1 MRRFLC
7 ALMTLSIV
15 APAVH
20 ARETPKMHV
29 YSETE
34 LDALSDCGFRYASS
48 VAAVQSELRRNNV
61 EIAKIAEKYD
71 PTTLQVSLTVNP
83 RPISSV
89 ACAMSYRLQMY
100 HMQDIYHVLKQRSEF
115 VIVESCSLGGLAY
128 FPATDMQTR
137 INEAFRDMTNECI
150 AEYLKQ

>member
-1 MRRFLC
+1 MRQLLC
-7 ALMTLSIV
+7 VLMALSIM

-20 ARETPKMHV
+20 AQELPKMHV

-34 LDALSDCGFRYASS
+34 LEALSDCGFRYASS

-100 HMQDIYHVLKQRSEF
+100 HMQNIYHVLKQRSEF
-115 VIVESCSLGGLAY
+115 AIVEACSRGGLAY

-137 INEAFRDMTNECI
+137 INEEFRDMTNECLSK
-150 AEYLKQ
+150 YLEE